1 MIFFRFF
8 TDVNRARPNKTAFYD
23 IINFPINPQVFTLS
37 PCTNHFFFI
46 NILTQVHAIDE
57 VTVTENIE
65 AQSDVVKSAKALS
78 QGGVI
83 FVSNIYFY

>member
-1 MIFFRFF
+1 MISLISPLILRYLPFHHALITFF
-8 TDVNRARPNKTAFYD
+8 Y
-23 IINFPINPQVFTLS
+23 
-37 PCTNHFFFI
+37 I